1 MARTLLSAR
10 PFKSRRKSKLASQTV
25 PVEGLS
31 DQSLPSLKPSCP
43 RKGRSPQR
51 RCALQIT
58 FLIPP
63 LLNAGH
69 FGIKDRAED
78 K

>member
-31 DQSLPSLKPSCP
+31 DQSLPSLKPLLPPKRPQPTTPLCTP
-43 RKGRSPQR
+43 NNFFDSPL
-51 RCALQIT
+51 A
-58 FLIPP
+58 
-63 LLNAGH
+63 
-69 FGIKDRAED
+69 
-78 K
+78 